1 MVLLVED
8 DENDVFLFRRALER
22 TGAPFQLQVARDGGE
37 AQEYLTGGGRFQNR
51 ELFPFP
57 KFIITD
63 DRMPVVSGDA
73 FLKWLKNHPHFHVVP
88 TIMLSGSS
96 RPADVTKACDELAV
110 HSYIIKPTGTRELEE
125 ALALIFKYWALC
137 AVPPAFQDNA
147 ETREPVK
154 PSQGI

>member
-73 FLKWLKNHPHFHVVP
+73 FLKWLKNQ
-88 TIMLSGSS
+88 
-96 RPADVTKACDELAV
+96 V
-110 HSYIIKPTGTRELEE
+110 HRES
-125 ALALIFKYWALC
+125 LC
-137 AVPPAFQDNA
+137 FF
-147 ETREPVK
+147 
-154 PSQGI
+154 